1 MKAHALERI
10 FLAVLTTAAT
20 PAVVGCGPRCPDV
33 APAPRVTVPL
43 STIPRDFSD
52 GGGGAD
58 VTPRVDE
65 GLPGS
70 FCTPV
75 CGFPSVCEIETIDG
89 DTATLVCIAE
99 DAGPG
104 CGTGR
109 RPEGLDP
116 ATSPGMFAEMARLE
130 AASVEAF
137 RRLRAELASHGA
149 PRRLLR
155 ACSRAM
161 RDEVRHAR
169 IMGALALRRGERV
182 ELPSIAPARARSLE
196 AMAVEN
202 VVEGCVRETWGAL
215 VATRDARTHSNP
227 AVRAAM
233 KRIAPD
239 ETRHAALAWSISSW
253 LEPRLTRSASE
264 RVRQAR
270 LEEARRI
277 ATSTHD
283 EAATLLAST
292 LWGVASERS
301 GQRRAKKDSQDHSV

>member
-10 FLAVLTTAAT
+10 ILAVLTTAAT
-20 PAVVGCGPRCPDV
+20 PAAVGCFHTCPEV
-33 APAPRVTVPL
+33 APYPRVTVPL
-43 STIPRDFSD
+43 STIPTTFTDD
-52 GGGGAD
+52 AGMTTV
-58 VTPRVDE
+58 VTPPRVYE
-65 GLPGS
+65 GLPAS

-75 CGFPSVCEIETIDG
+75 CGSPSVCEIAAING
-89 DTATLVCIAE
+89 VTATLECIAL
-99 DAGPG
+99 DAGVG

-116 ATSPGMFAEMARLE
+116 ATAPAMFAEMTRLE

-137 RRLRAELASHGA
+137 RRLRAELARHGA

-155 ACSRAM
+155 ACSHAM

-169 IMGALALRRGERV
+169 IMGALAFGRGERV
-182 ELPSIAPARARSLE
+182 DPPRIAPASTRSLE
-196 AMAVEN
+196 ALATEN
-202 VVEGCVRETWGAL
+202 AVEGCVRETWGAL
-215 VATRDARTHSNP
+215 VATRDAQTHANP

-253 LEPRLTRSASE
+253 LEPRLTRGARQ

-270 LEEARRI
+270 REEGRRI
-277 ATSTHD
+277 VTSTRD
-283 EAATLLAST
+283 EAASLMASR
-292 LWGVASERS
+292 LWGVA
-301 GQRRAKKDSQDHSV
+301 